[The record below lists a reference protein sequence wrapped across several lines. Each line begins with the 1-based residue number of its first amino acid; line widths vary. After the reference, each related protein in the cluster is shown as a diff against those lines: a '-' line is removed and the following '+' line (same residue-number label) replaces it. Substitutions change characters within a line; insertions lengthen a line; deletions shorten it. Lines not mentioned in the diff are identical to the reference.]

1 MGVIESGGY
10 FGELAL
16 LTKQPRAASIA
27 TVAPTTVLS
36 IDRKAF
42 TNTLGP
48 LHNILKRKANKYESY
63 LNEEFSALG
72 LEDDDQDDE

>member
-1 MGVIESGGY
+1 MGTIESGGY

-16 LTKQPRAASIA
+16 LTKQPRAASVLA
-27 TVAPTTVLS
+27 LTDTTVLS

-42 TNTLGP
+42 TNILVP
-48 LHNILKRKANKYESY
+48 LHNILKRKANKYENY

-72 LEDDDQDDE
+72 MDDDEEDE